1 MQYWQRNNLLS
12 AGTGG
17 GALDEMAFLHVSKTP
32 QIENKY
38 YLYWTPQR
46 PILNG
51 LSTQPVLRP
60 ESQGTNSRPP
70 SDFPTDA
77 Y

>member
-17 GALDEMAFLHVSKTP
+17 GALDEMAFLHVSKKT
-32 QIENKY
+32 QIEKKY

-46 PILNG
+46 PILNKT
-51 LSTQPVLRP
+51 L
-60 ESQGTNSRPP
+60 NSAC
-70 SDFPTDA
+70 FETVIA
-77 Y
+77 GY